1 MINVKDRV
9 SLNEDMKNRII
20 KAAREGI
27 SRSREDSDCIDRTE
41 VETEVLLGLLKII
54 SMQEEN

>member
-1 MINVKDRV
+1 MTDAKNL
-9 SLNEDMKNRII
+9 LNEDMKNRII
-20 KAAREGI
+20 EAAHKAI
-27 SRSREDSDCIDRTE
+27 SRSREDSDCVDHTE